1 MQEQQLRSQV
11 FPTQEY
17 SMEMLSI
24 SEDFVQHKE
33 SRGVCCTNTCHMPL
47 LTNQPQEHV
56 SEFSLLIDSF
66 TFFTFFSPN
75 LSPFFH
81 FFNGITTIFSPF
93 VLQFFHWQKNFHTKF
108 SPTEKS

>member
-66 TFFTFFSPN
+66 TFFTFF
-75 LSPFFH
+75 F
-81 FFNGITTIFSPF
+81 
-93 VLQFFHWQKNFHTKF
+93 TKF
-108 SPTEKS
+108 ITFFSLF